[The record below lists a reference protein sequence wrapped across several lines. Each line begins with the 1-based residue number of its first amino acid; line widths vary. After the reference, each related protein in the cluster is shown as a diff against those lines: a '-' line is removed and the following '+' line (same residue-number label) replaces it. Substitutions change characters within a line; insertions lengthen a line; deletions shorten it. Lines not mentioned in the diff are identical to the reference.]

1 MTVPADLVGKMSLA
15 EKIGQLTM
23 VTAGWTVTGPTVAG
37 DVTEALRA
45 GKIGSLFN
53 LFGAEPTRKAQKIAV
68 EETRLGIPLFFG
80 FDVIH
85 GFRTIF
91 PIPLAEA
98 GAFDPELWEETARHA
113 ANESAE
119 AGLDLTFAPMSTFRA
134 IRAGAALPKVPVGS
148 WSRALRRQGGLSG
161 RPAVR
166 HRRNRKAFRRLRCM
180 HRRP

>member
-1 MTVPADLVGKMSLA
+1 MTVPAGLVGKMTLA

-37 DVTEALRA
+37 DVTDALRA
-45 GKIGSLFN
+45 GRIGSHFN

-98 GAFDPELWEETARHA
+98 GAFDPEL
-113 ANESAE
+113 
-119 AGLDLTFAPMSTFRA
+119 
-134 IRAGAALPKVPVGS
+134 
-148 WSRALRRQGGLSG
+148 
-161 RPAVR
+161 
-166 HRRNRKAFRRLRCM
+166 
-180 HRRP
+180 